1 MAYMMSMLA
10 DFQLIVVGTKQWIS
24 DIQDWMHVF
33 VYNEVTSNSDI
44 ACHVFHDCITRV
56 DSDSSDIVV
65 LL

>member
-10 DFQLIVVGTKQWIS
+10 DFQLIVVGTEQWIS
-24 DIQDWMHVF
+24 DEQDWMPVF

-44 ACHVFHDCITRV
+44 VCHVFHDCITRV
-56 DSDSSDIVV
+56 ESDISDIVV